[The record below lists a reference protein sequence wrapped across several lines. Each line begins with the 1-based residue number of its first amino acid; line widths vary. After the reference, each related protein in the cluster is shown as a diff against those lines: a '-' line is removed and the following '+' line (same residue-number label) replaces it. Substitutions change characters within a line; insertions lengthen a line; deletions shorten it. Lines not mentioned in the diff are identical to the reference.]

1 MTNYQTKQSF
11 RSLAFGGGT
20 PLKAFLTACV
30 VGTILITIN
39 HGDAI
44 IHGDYPHPLKVL
56 LTYTVPFCVT
66 TWGAITGKLQ
76 KVIAHVQDF
85 LDSDKIL
92 ELSFFNF
99 ENAITAA
106 YYADENLNLIGRI
119 TIDDV
124 VDVILEDAD
133 QNFLGMAGIAEDT
146 FAAPARAAR
155 GRVLWLSINLMTA
168 FIASMTISLFQAT
181 IDQIVYL
188 AILMPIVASMGGV
201 AGTQTL
207 TIMIRGLTLQQINST
222 NLNWL
227 FKREIAVSI
236 ITGLILSVLVGGI
249 TYFWFNNIVISLLI
263 SIAMVINLICSAIAG
278 ILIPIVLRKFNQDPA
293 IAGSVVVTTVTD
305 VIGFFSFLGLA
316 AIFLT

>member
-39 HGDAI
+39 HADAI
-44 IHGDYPHPLKVL
+44 IHGDYPHPLKVV

-106 YYADENLNLIGRI
+106 YYADENLNLIK
-119 TIDDV
+119 V
-124 VDVILEDAD
+124 N
-133 QNFLGMAGIAEDT
+133 QNFTKFFPALHNLEQTDFIKVLQELGVPSQQI
-146 FAAPARAAR
+146 
-155 GRVLWLSINLMTA
+155 TA
-168 FIASMTISLFQAT
+168 FKTQLNQQGKVFIPK
-181 IDQIVYL
+181 ID
-188 AILMPIVASMGGV
+188 IL
-201 AGTQTL
+201 
-207 TIMIRGLTLQQINST
+207 INGQ
-222 NLNWL
+222 
-227 FKREIAVSI
+227 KRA
-236 ITGLILSVLVGGI
+236 
-249 TYFWFNNIVISLLI
+249 FSLL
-263 SIAMVINLICSAIAG
+263 ST
-278 ILIPIVLRKFNQDPA
+278 K
-293 IAGSVVVTTVTD
+293 TVND
-305 VIGFFSFLGLA
+305 SFGFLNGVQGQFVD
-316 AIFLT
+316 ITNR

>member
-44 IHGDYPHPLKVL
+44 IHGDYPHPLKVV

-106 YYADENLNLIGRI
+106 YYADENLNLIK
-119 TIDDV
+119 V
-124 VDVILEDAD
+124 
-133 QNFLGMAGIAEDT
+133 
-146 FAAPARAAR
+146 
-155 GRVLWLSINLMTA
+155 
-168 FIASMTISLFQAT
+168 
-181 IDQIVYL
+181 
-188 AILMPIVASMGGV
+188 
-201 AGTQTL
+201 
-207 TIMIRGLTLQQINST
+207 
-222 NLNWL
+222 
-227 FKREIAVSI
+227 
-236 ITGLILSVLVGGI
+236 
-249 TYFWFNNIVISLLI
+249 
-263 SIAMVINLICSAIAG
+263 
-278 ILIPIVLRKFNQDPA
+278 NQDF
-293 IAGSVVVTTVTD
+293 TK
-305 VIGFFSFLGLA
+305 FFQPY
-316 AIFLT
+316 II

>member
-44 IHGDYPHPLKVL
+44 IHGDYPHPLKVV

-106 YYADENLNLIGRI
+106 YYADENLNLIK
-119 TIDDV
+119 V
-124 VDVILEDAD
+124 N
-133 QNFLGMAGIAEDT
+133 QNFTKFFPALHNLEQTDFIKVLQELGVPSQQI
-146 FAAPARAAR
+146 
-155 GRVLWLSINLMTA
+155 TA
-168 FIASMTISLFQAT
+168 FKTQLNQQGKVFIPK
-181 IDQIVYL
+181 ID
-188 AILMPIVASMGGV
+188 IL
-201 AGTQTL
+201 
-207 TIMIRGLTLQQINST
+207 INGQ
-222 NLNWL
+222 
-227 FKREIAVSI
+227 KR
-236 ITGLILSVLVGGI
+236 T
-249 TYFWFNNIVISLLI
+249 FSLL
-263 SIAMVINLICSAIAG
+263 ST
-278 ILIPIVLRKFNQDPA
+278 K
-293 IAGSVVVTTVTD
+293 TVND
-305 VIGFFSFLGLA
+305 SFGFLNGVQGQFVD
-316 AIFLT
+316 ITNR